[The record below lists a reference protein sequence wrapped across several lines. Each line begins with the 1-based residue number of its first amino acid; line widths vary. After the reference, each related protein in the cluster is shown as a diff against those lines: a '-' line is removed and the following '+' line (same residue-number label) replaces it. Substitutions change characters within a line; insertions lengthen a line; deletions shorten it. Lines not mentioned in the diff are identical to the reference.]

1 MRFLWCYTL
10 CACKSIH
17 NHHERSKQL
26 LTIIDRLF
34 ILIEYRSHQGGITL
48 ESSTNGSMVH
58 YALKPDIAKF
68 GGYVLAIFV
77 VGWVLVFSYLN
88 RYPALLGMAFLSFTF
103 GLQHAFDVDHI
114 SAIDNM
120 TRKLVNDGKN
130 THGVGFYF
138 SLGHSLVVI
147 IMALITIFFVEWS
160 KTKLPALQNVGG
172 IFGTLFAG
180 FMLILLGTIN
190 LVILVGIWK
199 SFKAINNGNV
209 EQANQSTDTKIFR
222 FFKKSINLINHNW
235 QVICVGF
242 LFGLGFDTATQIA
255 VLATSAVATSKG
267 IPWFA
272 VFSFPLLFTAGM
284 CLMDSSDGLFMSTAY
299 SWVFSSPYR
308 KVYYNLAL
316 TGLSVTAAF
325 FVGIVDVLQAFG
337 SDIHSHFFI
346 IKWAQALNFN
356 ILGIMLVG
364 LFIITWSVAL
374 ICWQVFNLNEK
385 DEALKEKD
393 EALQKADFLQND
405 QHRQ

>member
-1 MRFLWCYTL
+1 MENLVNRYP
-10 CACKSIH
+10 
-17 NHHERSKQL
+17 
-26 LTIIDRLF
+26 
-34 ILIEYRSHQGGITL
+34 
-48 ESSTNGSMVH
+48 
-58 YALKPDIAKF
+58 LKPDLFRF
-68 GGYVLAIFV
+68 GGYVLSIFV
-77 VGWVLVFSYLN
+77 VGWVLVFSYLGH
-88 RYPALLGMAFLSFTF
+88 YPALLGMAFLSFTF

-160 KTKLPALQNVGG
+160 KTKLPQLQNIGG

-180 FMLILLGTIN
+180 FMLLLLGTIN
-190 LVILVGIWK
+190 LVILMGVWK
-199 SFKAINNGNV
+199 SFRAINHGNLK
-209 EQANQSTDTKIFR
+209 EANASTDTKIFR
-222 FFKKSINLINHNW
+222 LFKKSLNLINHSW

-325 FVGIVDVLQAFG
+325 FVGIVDVLQAIG
-337 SDIHSHFFI
+337 SDVHSHLAI
-346 IKWAQALNFN
+346 IKWAEALNFN
-356 ILGIMLVG
+356 ILGIILVV
-364 LFIITWSVAL
+364 LFILTWSIAL
-374 ICWQVFNLNEK
+374 ICWRLFKLDQK
-385 DEALKEKD
+385 DEQLREKD
-393 EALQKADFLQND
+393 EALQQSEQNFKD
-405 QHRQ
+405 